1 MLMLNLR
8 PACKQT
14 VVTALANNPFSTHLS
29 KIYSGIN
36 YSHIFST
43 HR

>member
-1 MLMLNLR
+1 MPNLR
-8 PACKQT
+8 PACKQA
-14 VVTALANNPFSTHLS
+14 VVTALANNPFSTHPA

-36 YSHIFST
+36 YGHIFST